1 MMRKKYLLVVVLAGL
16 GLFNPLA
23 QSIWA
28 QDKPKELSL
37 DEAITTAL
45 NNNRSV
51 QLANADISIAAAG
64 YKQTEAIYLPQV
76 GLSYTGMS
84 TNNPL
89 NAFGFKLQ
97 QKSVSQSDFNPD
109 LLNHPGGT
117 PDFSASLNVQ
127 QPLVNM
133 DMVYQRKGA
142 EKQIE
147 VYQYKKQ
154 RTQEYIRFEV
164 QKAYLQLQL
173 TYKSVTVLEEA
184 LATTKAL
191 LLFTDN
197 HYKQGLVQKSDLLNV
212 QVQVSSVE
220 NNLAKARSNIRNASD
235 YLSLLMG
242 SPSGMVYTT
251 TGAAEITAELADSIS
266 AVSANRSDFVAMKK
280 AIEASDLMIQSGK
293 MSYLPKLNAFGSY
306 QLNDSRMLGFG
317 AGAYLAGIR
326 LSWDI
331 FKGNA
336 TKNSLATQTLERN
349 KLGVQL
355 AQQQEQGNTELVKT
369 KRDLSDI
376 QFEITQ
382 YTAAIDQAS
391 ESLRILQNRYEQ
403 GLVNTTDIMMGT
415 TQLSQQK
422 LALAQA
428 IYNRN
433 VTKAYLQF
441 LTSSVNK

>member
-64 YKQTEAIYLPQV
+64 YKQTEAIYLPQA

-117 PDFSASLNVQ
+117 PDFSASFNVQ

-251 TGAAEITAELADSIS
+251 TGAAEITAAQTDSIS

>member
-97 QKSVSQSDFNPD
+97 QKSISQSDFNPD

-154 RTQEYIRFEV
+154 RTKEYIRFEV

-173 TYKSVTVLEEA
+173 AYKSVAVLEEA
-184 LATTKAL
+184 LATTKAM

-197 HYKQGLVQKSDLLNV
+197 HYKQGLVQKSDVLNV

-251 TGAAEITAELADSIS
+251 TGVTEITAEQGDSIS

-280 AIEASDLMIQSGK
+280 AIEASELMIQSGK

-331 FKGNA
+331 FRGNA

-355 AQQQEQGNTELVKT
+355 AQQQEQGNTELAKA

-441 LTSSVNK
+441 LTTSVNK

>member
-1 MMRKKYLLVVVLAGL
+1 MR
-16 GLFNPLA
+16 
-23 QSIWA
+23 
-28 QDKPKELSL
+28 
-37 DEAITTAL
+37 
-45 NNNRSV
+45 
-51 QLANADISIAAAG
+51 
-64 YKQTEAIYLPQV
+64 
-76 GLSYTGMS
+76 

-109 LLNHPGGT
+109 LLNHPSGT

-142 EKQIE
+142 EKQMEI
-147 VYQYKKQ
+147 YQYKKQ

-173 TYKSVTVLEEA
+173 TYKAVTVLEEA

-251 TGAAEITAELADSIS
+251 TGAAEITAAQTDSIS